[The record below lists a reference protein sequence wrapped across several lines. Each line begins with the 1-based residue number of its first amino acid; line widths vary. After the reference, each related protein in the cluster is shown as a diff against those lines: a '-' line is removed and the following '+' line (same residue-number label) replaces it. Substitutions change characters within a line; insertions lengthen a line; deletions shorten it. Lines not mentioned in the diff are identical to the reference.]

1 MSWGDVELGV
11 VGLVGHPFLEPWD
24 DARRGDVVGRD
35 VEVERAAGCDRAEG
49 NPSVAV
55 ARSVD
60 EDGDSV
66 VVAVAALIEARLTV

>member
-1 MSWGDVELGV
+1 LCWGDAELGV

-35 VEVERAAGCDRAEG
+35 VEVERAAGCERAEE

-55 ARSVD
+55 ARGVD
-60 EDGDSV
+60 VDGDSV
-66 VVAVAALIEARLTV
+66 VVAVATLIEARLTV